1 MKILSLRLENLNSLK
16 GKWFIDFTQP
26 PFSENGLFAIVGPT
40 GAGKTTLLDAICLAL
55 YHQTPR
61 LGQITPTSNEI
72 MTRGTAESSAEVEF
86 EVKGKAY
93 RAFWSMRRARG
104 NVEGNLQPATVE
116 LAEVESG
123 KVLANQISPKA
134 KEIEDITGLDFDRFT
149 RSMMLAQGGFAA
161 FLNASDSDR
170 AELLEELT
178 GTEIYGQISMKVHEQ
193 HAFAKQRL
201 NELRAASKNV
211 QLLESKEVQT
221 LAFALNGFG
230 QKRAWLEAHSQSHKT
245 QFAWWEQYQ
254 TAHTHKQE
262 NDAKLK
268 QVNKAMSEAEPELTR
283 LAHSEPA
290 EQLKPTWQKVCE
302 AKTQAESAQ
311 KVLAQKQENQQQLLN
326 KLNQSQDAL
335 NQSQAKLQKAKTE
348 AQQQEALITEK
359 VLPLDSQIASAT
371 EKQHA
376 QQADVAQKQ
385 AELKHVDEQK
395 TQSQSAYE
403 AIQQR
408 LTTAQDYLAAHQ
420 ADELL
425 GAHLNGWRVQF
436 NQIEQLQSEYHQ
448 LADAMNAMVSSS
460 NAQHEEKQA
469 LEKQIQDKD
478 AQLSQALDALN
489 LLEEAK
495 AQSLT
500 SARESV
506 TSIDWQSV
514 LSTASSSALSIVPIE
529 PSVKTETDKAAE
541 KETTPHAETEASSQ
555 LTAESEQ
562 ESTTEQTANKHEEQN
577 TNALPTHQVELH
589 LQALESAQHHISQQ
603 WPVLHSAKAIQQSY
617 LTAIT
622 EKRQNESE
630 QTQLKAQYVS
640 VKEGVTQLRL
650 DYKAQHQQLEDL
662 KALVSQEEALVN
674 YRRLLQAGE
683 ECPLCGA
690 TEHPKAANVVD
701 ISETQQRIDAA
712 EKQLASIRQQG
723 EQQAAELKEKEL
735 HIKQLRARREA
746 LLQTLA
752 DNENA
757 WQTSGIQAVN
767 ATTFALDDAEALST
781 LHDKLSQDADAINQ
795 AITAIREAEK
805 AWQNGSQQLEQ
816 LKQDKHKLDADL
828 ALLLQTHA
836 HQAQSAKEKHASLDA
851 LTQKLAQ
858 AKTALVQD
866 VAKLGHELPYSAEI
880 PEFAQNATGT
890 DAHSEHA
897 NEEEGAHQESQ
908 EPEESIEPWEK
919 DNMEAWFDEKSRAA
933 ETFLAH
939 QAQVQDFTQ
948 QASEAKHKATH
959 HQQEYDKLHSNTQI
973 AETALT
979 GLNTAVDE
987 LKQAR
992 STLFGEQTVE
1002 AARQQLQADMANAE
1016 AEHQQVSEAQKLL
1029 NDEQIKLSS
1038 ELGVLE
1044 QNQAQLNEAAQ
1055 SAETTWQAQLS
1066 QSPFAEQSDFE
1077 VALLSAQERD
1087 TLSRLKQDLDNQL
1100 QQAKALQQQAE
1111 SQLAAL
1117 MEQPNADEYAALSQ
1131 QDIEQQLAQ
1140 NEAEREAVIAA
1151 SAHVAQ
1157 KLQANADETERQ
1169 SALLADIE
1177 AQEQSYDDLTYLHS
1191 LIGSASG
1198 DKFRRFAQ
1206 GLTLDNLIY
1215 LANKQLEKL
1224 HGRYLLKRHN
1234 QNDLILG
1241 VIDTWQGDVERNTK
1255 TLSGGESFL
1264 VSLALALALSDLVSF
1279 KTSIDSLF
1287 LDEGFGTLDAET
1299 LDIALDALDNL
1310 NASGKMIGVISHIE
1324 AMKERI
1330 PTQLKVVKKSGLG
1343 VSELEAAFRAEA

>member
-134 KEIEDITGLDFDRFT
+134 KEIEDITGLDFDRLT

-359 VLPLDSQIASAT
+359 VLPLDSQITSAT

-385 AELKHVDEQK
+385 AELKHADEQK

-403 AIQQR
+403 VIQQR
-408 LTTAQDYLAAHQ
+408 LTTAQDYLATHQ
-420 ADELL
+420 ADEPL

-448 LADAMNAMVSSS
+448 LAEAMNAMVSSS

-478 AQLSQALDALN
+478 AQLSQALDTLN

-495 AQSLT
+495 TQSLT

-562 ESTTEQTANKHEEQN
+562 ENTTEQTANKHAEQN

-622 EKRQNESE
+622 EKRQNEAE

-674 YRRLLQAGE
+674 YRRLLNAGE

-757 WQTSGIQAVN
+757 WQTSGIQAVD
-767 ATTFALDDAEALST
+767 ATTYALDDAEALST

-836 HQAQSAKEKHASLDA
+836 HQAQSTKEKHASLDA

-858 AKTALVQD
+858 AKTALAEE

-890 DAHSEHA
+890 EAHSEHA
-897 NEEEGAHQESQ
+897 KEEESAHQESQ
-908 EPEESIEPWEK
+908 EPIQPWEK
-919 DNMEAWFDEKSRAA
+919 DNMEAWFDEKSHAA

-939 QAQVQDFTQ
+939 QTQVQDFTQ

-959 HQQEYDKLHSNTQI
+959 HQQEYDKLHSNVQI

-987 LKQAR
+987 LKKTR
-992 STLFGEQTVE
+992 STLFGDQTVE

-1038 ELGVLE
+1038 EMGVLE

-1055 SAETTWQAQLS
+1055 SAETTWQTQLS